1 MDMRVHTLQLSD
13 PKGEER
19 PLLQQM
25 QRAEALQPSVPRPTA
40 LALHTSGNIHNPNAR
55 SSRSDRGRA
64 RGADA
69 AIIEQVVPLVLAEFL
84 ADPAAC
90 NPRTMKPRGLRSA
103 ILRVA
108 QSLAQSGIVF
118 DVDRVYR
125 YIIGHGRRSIFYMQD
140 WQSQWRL
147 RWRKHD
153 AAIDT
158 AHVAYSFW
166 EIAEADFGAGHGSGG
181 YRWIFLDDRVS
192 KIYLDN
198 NNDLAKQTMIIG
210 WDVLTGELLHMH
222 ICDSLRTEDYVIAIM
237 DIVLR
242 YGLDRTTWFLENAS
256 VAAAERLSRLIEHL
270 YTEEERDYFNRY
282 EHRALFGGQG
292 CIVRNVPAIP
302 IGIGKAIGERFN
314 AQLKWLDALIA
325 PQAYMGSNRDEAV
338 QLRRSHEPV
347 ISDALTIAASAYI
360 EQLWSAWQSQLD
372 TIVPSMRRWGELK
385 RIEPTR
391 RNIIEYYRPQQTQ
404 RPLDERIA
412 MLLYYSLPKPPKRCS
427 LTARGCLRL
436 FRKNRHINLIAP
448 ALYAD
453 HLTRPRCLSAIE
465 LPWQP
470 ETYAIYYHE
479 GDRVELLCIARD
491 ATARSVAAA
500 VDLRTA
506 VRALREQD
514 QRSLQR
520 NDDEIETDV
529 IIPIDDV
536 ERIINQ
542 L

>member
-1 MDMRVHTLQLSD
+1 
-13 PKGEER
+13 
-19 PLLQQM
+19 M

-40 LALHTSGNIHNPNAR
+40 TSGNLR
-55 SSRSDRGRA
+55 RSRSDRGRA

-69 AIIEQVVPLVLAEFL
+69 ALIERIVPLILEEFL

-90 NPRTMKPRGLRSA
+90 HPRTLRPRGLRAA
-103 ILRVA
+103 IHRVA
-108 QSLAQSGIVF
+108 NALSQQGIIF
-118 DVDRVYR
+118 DIDRCYR
-125 YIIGHGRRSIFYMQD
+125 YIIGHGRRSIFYMED

-153 AAIDT
+153 AALET

-192 KIYLDN
+192 KIYLDKEGE
-198 NNDLAKQTMIIG
+198 LGKQSMVVA
-210 WDVLTGELLHMH
+210 WDILTGELLHTH
-222 ICDSLRTEDYVIAIM
+222 ICDNGAPKTEDYIIAVM

-242 YGLDRTTWFLENAS
+242 FGLDRTTWFLENATA
-256 VAAAERLSRLIEHL
+256 AAAERLSRLIEHL
-270 YTEEERDYFNRY
+270 YTEEERAYFNSY
-282 EHRALFGGQG
+282 SHRALFGGQG
-292 CIVRNVPAIP
+292 CIVRNVPSIP

-314 AQLKWLDALIA
+314 QQLKWLDSLIA
-325 PQAYMGSNRDEAV
+325 PTAYMGSSRDEAV
-338 QLRRSHEPV
+338 QLKRSHEPI
-347 ISDALTIAASAYI
+347 ISDALTIAASSYI
-360 EQLWSAWQSQLD
+360 DHLWSAWQSQLD
-372 TIVPSMRRWGELK
+372 ITVPSMRRWGKLK
-385 RIEPTR
+385 RIDPTR

-427 LTARGCLRL
+427 LTTRGCLRL
-436 FRKNRHINLIAP
+436 HRGGRFINLIAP
-448 ALYAD
+448 ELYAD
-453 HLTRPRCLSAIE
+453 HLMRPRCLSAIE

-470 ETYAIYYHE
+470 DSYAIYFHD
-479 GDRVELLCIARD
+479 GDDTSLLCIARD
-491 ATARSVAAA
+491 ATARTVAEA

-506 VRALREQD
+506 VRSLREQD
-514 QRSLQR
+514 QRRLAQS
-520 NDDEIETDV
+520 DDEINVDV